1 MAEAGR
7 QAMRKLVVLAAM
19 VLLPVVLMAQE
30 APKAEIFGGYSLLR
44 NSGNNLNGW
53 DAQGTLN
60 VAPHFGVTADF
71 SGNYQTLGS
80 VSPFTGTFISA
91 NQRLYNFLV
100 GPRVS
105 TAAGRFSVFGHSLFG
120 VAHSSLGAGVTLP
133 IIGGVSTGLTSA
145 NAFAMALGGGVDI
158 ELSRHVALR
167 AGQLDYLY
175 TRFSPTDAIST
186 GLFSNSLSGHQNSFR
201 YSTGIVFRF

>member
-1 MAEAGR
+1 
-7 QAMRKLVVLAAM
+7 
-19 VLLPVVLMAQE
+19 
-30 APKAEIFGGYSLLR
+30 LLR

-53 DAQGTLN
+53 EAQTTAN
-60 VAPHFGVTADF
+60 FTPHFGITADF
-71 SGNYQTLGS
+71 SGNYHTLGTL
-80 VSPFTGTFISA
+80 SPFTGTFLSA
-91 NQRLYNFLV
+91 DQRLYNFLF
-100 GPRVS
+100 GPKVS
-105 TAAGRFSVFGHSLFG
+105 TAFDRFSVFGHSLFG

-133 IIGGVSTGLTSA
+133 IVGGVSTGLTSA

-167 AGQLDYLY
+167 GAQVDYLY
-175 TRFSPTDAIST
+175 TRFNPTDALST

>member
-1 MAEAGR
+1 
-7 QAMRKLVVLAAM
+7 MRKLVVLAAAVM
-19 VLLPVVLMAQE
+19 LPLALMAQE
-30 APKAEIFGGYSLLR
+30 GPKAEVFGGYSLLR

-53 DAQGTLN
+53 NAQGTLN
-60 VAPHFGVTADF
+60 FTPHFGITTDF
-71 SGNYQTLGS
+71 SGNYHTVGS
-80 VSPFTGTFISA
+80 FSPLTGTLLSA
-91 NQRLYNFLV
+91 NQRVYTFLA

-105 TAAGRFSVFGHSLFG
+105 TAFDRFSVFGHSLFG

-133 IIGGVSTGLTSA
+133 IVGGISTGLTSA

-158 ELSRHVALR
+158 ELSRHVAVR

>member
-1 MAEAGR
+1 MAEAGETK
-7 QAMRKLVVLAAM
+7 MRKLVVLAAAVM
-19 VLLPVVLMAQE
+19 LPLALMAQE

-53 DAQGTLN
+53 NAQGSANFT
-60 VAPHFGVTADF
+60 PHFGITADF
-71 SGNYQTLGS
+71 SGNYHTVGS
-80 VSPFTGTFISA
+80 LSPFTGTFISA
-91 NQRLYNFLV
+91 NQRVYNYLL
-100 GPRVS
+100 GPTV
-105 TAAGRFSVFGHSLFG
+105 TARFDKISIFGHSLFG

-158 ELSRHVALR
+158 GVSRAFAIR

-175 TRFSPTDAIST
+175 TRFSPTDALST
-186 GLFSNSLSGHQNSFR
+186 GLLSNSLSGHQNSFR
-201 YSTGIVFRF
+201 YSAGIVFRF

>member
-1 MAEAGR
+1 
-7 QAMRKLVVLAAM
+7 MRKLVVLITIL
-19 VLLPVVLMAQE
+19 VLPLFLMAQE
-30 APKAEIFGGYSLLR
+30 APKAEVFGGYSLLR

-60 VAPHFGVTADF
+60 FNPHFGITTDF
-71 SGNYQTLGS
+71 SGNYHTVGS
-80 VSPFTGTFISA
+80 FSPFTGTVISA

-105 TAAGRFSVFGHSLFG
+105 LAAGRVSVFGHSLFG
-120 VAHSSLGAGVTLP
+120 VAHSSLGAGATLP

-145 NAFAMALGGGVDI
+145 NAFAMALGGGIDI
-158 ELSRHVALR
+158 PLTRNVALR
-167 AGQLDYLY
+167 AGQIDYLY

>member
-1 MAEAGR
+1 
-7 QAMRKLVVLAAM
+7 MRKLAILTTL
-19 VLLPVVLMAQE
+19 VLLSLGLMAQE
-30 APKAEIFGGYSLLR
+30 APKAEVFGGYSLLR

-53 DAQGTLN
+53 EAQGTAN
-60 VAPHFGVTADF
+60 FTPHFGITADF
-71 SGNYQTLGS
+71 SGNYQRVASL
-80 VSPFTGTFISA
+80 SPFTGTLLSA
-91 NQRLYNFLV
+91 NQRLYNFLA

-105 TAAGRFSVFGHSLFG
+105 AAFNRFSVFGHSLFG

-145 NAFAMALGGGVDI
+145 NAFAMALGGGLDI
-158 ELSRHVALR
+158 ELSRHLAFR
-167 AGQLDYLY
+167 AGQVDYLY
-175 TRFSPTDAIST
+175 TRFSPTEALST

>member
-1 MAEAGR
+1 MAAAGETK
-7 QAMRKLVVLAAM
+7 MRKLVVLAVAVM
-19 VLLPVVLMAQE
+19 LPLALMAQE
-30 APKAEIFGGYSLLR
+30 SPKAEVFGGYSLLR

-53 DAQGTLN
+53 EAQGTAN
-60 VAPHFGVTADF
+60 FTPHFGITADF
-71 SGNYQTLGS
+71 SGNYHTVGS
-80 VSPFTGTFISA
+80 LSPFTGTTISA
-91 NQRLYNFLV
+91 NQRLYNYLI
-100 GPRVS
+100 GPKV
-105 TAAGRFSVFGHSLFG
+105 TAAFDRFSVFGHGLFG

-175 TRFSPTDAIST
+175 TRFNPTDALST